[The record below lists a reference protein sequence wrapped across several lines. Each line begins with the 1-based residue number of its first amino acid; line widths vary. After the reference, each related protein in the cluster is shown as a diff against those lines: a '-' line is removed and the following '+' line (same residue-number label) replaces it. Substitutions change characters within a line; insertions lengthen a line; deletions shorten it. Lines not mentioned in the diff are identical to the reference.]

1 MSESDEEY
9 QKLAEPYLKD
19 MGFAFFAVNFGYSI
33 SDYEQLTPRQRTF
46 IYKAYENK
54 MIADTANIYNAVFTA
69 YYNANRPKNR
79 RPLKLFKKK
88 SKKADQGDIEEN
100 LNIIREIEQEKGKSW
115 VDLIYKR
122 KGLRKEEKNV

>member
-1 MSESDEEY
+1 
-9 QKLAEPYLKD
+9 
-19 MGFAFFAVNFGYSI
+19 
-33 SDYEQLTPRQRTF
+33 
-46 IYKAYENK
+46 

-88 SKKADQGDIEEN
+88 SKKADQADIEEN

-122 KGLRKEEKNV
+122 NGLRKEEKNV